1 MKKNEQGRSAS
12 KLKVIPLG
20 GLEQIGLN
28 ITAFEYE
35 DSIVVVDCGL
45 SFPEDEMLGIDLVI
59 PDITYLRDNI
69 SKVKGFVITHGHE
82 DHIGAL
88 PYVLKEV
95 NVPIYATKLTMGIIE
110 NKLEEHGLMKTTKRK
125 VVKFGQSINLG
136 QFRIEFIKTNHSI
149 VDAAALAIYS
159 PAGVVVHTGDF
170 KVDYTPVFGD
180 AIDLQRFAEI
190 GKKGVLALMC
200 DSTNAERLGFTA
212 SEKTVGKTFDSLFLE
227 HKDTRILI
235 ATFASNV
242 DRVRQIINTAEK
254 FGRKVVVEGRSMVN
268 IIDTASK
275 LGYLQ
280 IADRTLIDVEEL
292 KNYPPEKTVIITTG
306 SQGESMAALSRMA
319 SNNHKKI
326 SIMPGDTVIFSSHPI
341 PGNEKAVTNVINELQ
356 MKGADVIFQDVH
368 VSGHACQEEI
378 KLIYSLVRP
387 KYAIPVHGEYKHR
400 KAQAKIAAELGIP
413 KENIFML
420 QSGDVLEMDDN
431 RADVNG
437 KVPVGAILVDGL
449 GVGDVGNVVLRDRPH
464 LAEDGIMIVVL
475 ALESHS
481 DQLVS
486 GPDIVSRGFVYV
498 KESDELLDEAR
509 LLVDEA
515 VQDCLDRGKTDWGK
529 LKSTIKDVL
538 SDFVWKR
545 TKRRP
550 MILPII
556 MEV

>member
-1 MKKNEQGRSAS
+1 MKKNEEGRSAS
-12 KLKVIPLG
+12 KLKAIPLG

-59 PDITYLRDNI
+59 PDVTYLKENAD
-69 SKVKGFVITHGHE
+69 KVKGFVITHGHE

-88 PYVLKEV
+88 PYVLKEL
-95 NVPIYATKLTMGIIE
+95 NIPIYATKLTMGIIE

-200 DSTNAERLGFTA
+200 DSTNAERAGFTP
-212 SEKTVGKTFDSLFLE
+212 SEKTVGKTLDSLFLE

-254 FGRKVVVEGRSMVN
+254 FNRKVVVEGRSMVN

-319 SNNHKKI
+319 GDNHKKI
-326 SIMPGDTVIFSSHPI
+326 SIMPGDTVIFSAHPI

-378 KLIYSLVRP
+378 KLIYSLVKP

-400 KAQAKIAAELGIP
+400 KAQAKIAAQLGIP

-420 QSGDVLEMDDN
+420 QSGDVLEMDDD
-431 RADVNG
+431 RAVING

-449 GVGDVGNVVLRDRPH
+449 GVGDVGNVVLRDRQH
-464 LAEDGIMIVVL
+464 LAEDGIMIVVM

-481 DQLVS
+481 DQLIS

-498 KESDELLDEAR
+498 RESDELLDEAR
-509 LLVDEA
+509 LLVEEA

-529 LKSTIKDVL
+529 LKGTVKDVL
-538 SDFVWKR
+538 SDFVWKK

>member
-280 IADRTLIDVEEL
+280 IADRTRIDVEEL

-449 GVGDVGNVVLRDRPH
+449 GVGDVGNVVLRDRQH